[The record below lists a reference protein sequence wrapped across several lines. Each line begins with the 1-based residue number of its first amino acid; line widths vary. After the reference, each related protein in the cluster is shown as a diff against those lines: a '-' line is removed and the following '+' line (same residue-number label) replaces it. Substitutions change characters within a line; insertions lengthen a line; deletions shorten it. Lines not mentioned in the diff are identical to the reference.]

1 MSELDGLAFARLF
14 RSSCTVC
21 GSERLSWG
29 SVGDEV
35 GRLVDSGQDPDNWLS
50 QVARGVGLD
59 VGPGSWRSLPGD
71 VWRAVRSGSS
81 DRLRSGRDGSG
92 LAAAGGTPQAKRAAR
107 LPLPTRTVSGLPGTG
122 VARALVRRGLPDV
135 SP

>member
-1 MSELDGLAFARLF
+1 MSEFDGLAFARLF

-59 VGPGSWRSLPGD
+59 VGPGLL
-71 VWRAVRSGSS
+71 A
-81 DRLRSGRDGSG
+81 
-92 LAAAGGTPQAKRAAR
+92 LAAWRCLACGE
-107 LPLPTRTVSGLPGTG
+107 VG
-122 VARALVRRGLPDV
+122 VFGPVEVGP
-135 SP
+135 